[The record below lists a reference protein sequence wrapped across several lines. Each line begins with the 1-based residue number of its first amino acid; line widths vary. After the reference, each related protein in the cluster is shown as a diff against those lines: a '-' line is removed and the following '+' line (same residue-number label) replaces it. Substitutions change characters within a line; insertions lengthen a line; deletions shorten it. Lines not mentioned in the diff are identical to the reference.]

1 MERTDRPISQ
11 SQRGGGRER
20 GGRQKKQECNLK
32 KKKVTNIFKRFKIKM
47 LVCKCHD
54 IFLILVII
62 QWDLLLLSAAVSAS
76 LDPLLIKNTVWSNG
90 EMIHIPTNGVTLSYL
105 STSNGP
111 RKVKI

>member
-1 MERTDRPISQ
+1 MTYFYS
-11 SQRGGGRER
+11 
-20 GGRQKKQECNLK
+20 CNYS
-32 KKKVTNIFKRFKIKM
+32 M
-47 LVCKCHD
+47 GSPAA
-54 IFLILVII
+54 
-62 QWDLLLLSAAVSAS
+62 QWASAAVSAS

>member
-1 MERTDRPISQ
+1 M
-11 SQRGGGRER
+11 
-20 GGRQKKQECNLK
+20 
-32 KKKVTNIFKRFKIKM
+32 TNIFKRFKIKM

>member
-1 MERTDRPISQ
+1 
-11 SQRGGGRER
+11 
-20 GGRQKKQECNLK
+20 
-32 KKKVTNIFKRFKIKM
+32 M

-62 QWDLLLLSAAVSAS
+62 QWDLLAAQWVSAAVSAS